1 MFGFHQCTQ
10 SPACKTCFVLSKR
23 DSLYCYVSRSHTGVR
38 LLWEILLLHFAP
50 LRGAVDAILQSSH
63 LRGKLRAR
71 NPSTVSPFSFS
82 VRIELSNLCTAFPA
96 QIMLAAQMLLAS
108 SAFCKAPRRI
118 SPLKVKIFCVTHAY
132 RGSTDGLI
140 VAQRHVVHGGI
151 FRTAPYGHDFAPFL
165 SARTDQKAISRP
177 SFSVGYTFL

>member
-1 MFGFHQCTQ
+1 MGDFASSFCALARR
-10 SPACKTCFVLSKR
+10 SRR
-23 DSLYCYVSRSHTGVR
+23 DSSKLPSSRKTTRQKPVDSIAVFVQR
-38 LLWEILLLHFAP
+38 AYRIIQFVQSRV
-50 LRGAVDAILQSSH
+50 LR
-63 LRGKLRAR
+63 
-71 NPSTVSPFSFS
+71 S
-82 VRIELSNLCTAFPA
+82 VMTAFPA
-96 QIMLAAQMLLAS
+96 QIMLAARLLLAS